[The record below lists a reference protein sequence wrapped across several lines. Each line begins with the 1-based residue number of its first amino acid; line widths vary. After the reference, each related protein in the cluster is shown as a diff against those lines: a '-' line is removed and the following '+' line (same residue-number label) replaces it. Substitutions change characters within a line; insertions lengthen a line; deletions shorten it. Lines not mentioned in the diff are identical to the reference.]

1 MRRSIILSYFQFL
14 SDEAKKCK
22 NGPNDFL
29 KGRSGHFEL
38 KLARG
43 GLKCLVQ
50 PWRCKGGHL
59 GLSCLYLGISR
70 GVLMCS
76 GGNIR
81 DHSL

>member
-43 GLKCLVQ
+43 GFRVSGAVCLSDAA
-50 PWRCKGGHL
+50 L
-59 GLSCLYLGISR
+59 E
-70 GVLMCS
+70 M
-76 GGNIR
+76 
-81 DHSL
+81 